1 MVLKTKKMVRVF
13 FYNGE
18 LNFGPLLYLFSFFIV
33 YFLFIFFMRLRRQD
47 YPSEDI
53 WQIAEGRKK

>member
-13 FYNGE
+13 FYNEE

-33 YFLFIFFMRLRRQD
+33 YFLFFFMRLRRQD

-53 WQIAEGRKK
+53 